1 MRDETSYRNIWRIA
15 YPIIVGSIS
24 QTVLNITDTIF
35 VGHLGELELG
45 AGALGTLFYLTIMM
59 VITGFTIGNQIIMA
73 RRFGEERTTDIGR
86 TFASS
91 ILVLFTITTAV
102 FLAIKLLSSTLLPT
116 LVSNAQISQLVD
128 GFIQYRIWGIYA
140 AAFTLLFRSFYVATA
155 NTKVLIPVTTTTVGL
170 NIILNYVLI
179 YGKFGFP
186 AMGFNGAALA
196 SVISEVTGFA
206 IILAYTIYKK
216 YPRAFGLFNIRRFEP
231 QIAGETLKIA
241 SPVMLQHL
249 ISFSAWFVIFLIIE
263 RMGERSLAISNIVRS
278 LYIAMMVPI
287 WGFAEATNS
296 LVSYLMGEKHF
307 DRIAM
312 LVKRS
317 MLLSF
322 TSVILVVAA
331 FYLLLPQII
340 GFYSPDTSLVAD
352 TIPVAKVVMIGATIM
367 SLGFIVFMAVSGT
380 GNTLTAF
387 GLELSDITLYIII
400 AFVLVEY
407 AHINVTNI
415 WFVETFYAG
424 YMLIVCSLYLRL
436 GKWRNKVI

>member
-1 MRDETSYRNIWRIA
+1 MKDETSYRNIWHIA

-45 AGALGTLFYLTIMM
+45 AGALATLFYLAIMM

-73 RRFGEERTTDIGR
+73 RRFGEGRTADIGR
-86 TFASS
+86 TFANS
-91 ILVLFTITTAV
+91 LMVLLAITITV
-102 FLAIKLLSSTLLPT
+102 FAALKLATSTLMPQ
-116 LVSNAQISQLVD
+116 LVSNPQIAQLVND
-128 GFIQYRIWGIYA
+128 FIQIRIWGIFA

-155 NTKVLIPVTTTTVGL
+155 NTKILIPVTTTTVGL
-170 NIILNYVLI
+170 NILLNYI
-179 YGKFGFP
+179 FIFGKLGLP
-186 AMGFNGAALA
+186 AMGFVGAALA
-196 SVISEVTGFA
+196 SVVSELVGFA
-206 IILAYTIYKK
+206 IIFGYTIYKK
-216 YPRAFGLFNIRRFEP
+216 YHQAFGLFMLRCFNMGTIR
-231 QIAGETLKIA
+231 ETLKIA

-249 ISFSAWFVIFLIIE
+249 ISFGAWFLIFLIIE

-307 DRIAM
+307 DRIST

-322 TSVILVVAA
+322 SSVMLVIALIYA
-331 FYLLLPQII
+331 LLPQII
-340 GFYSPDTSLVAD
+340 AFYTPDMALVAD
-352 TIPVAKVVMIGATIM
+352 TIPVAKVVMLGAATM
-367 SLGFIVFMAVSGT
+367 ALGFVVFMTVSGT

-387 GLELSDITLYIII
+387 ALELSDIVLYVTI
-400 AFVLVEY
+400 AFLLTEY
-407 AHINVTNI
+407 TSINVTNI
-415 WFVETFYAG
+415 WFVETFYST
-424 YMLIVCSLYLRL
+424 YMLVACSLYLRF
-436 GKWRNKVI
+436 GKWRSKVI

>member
-1 MRDETSYRNIWRIA
+1 MREETSYRNIWRIA

-24 QTVLNITDTIF
+24 QNVLNITDTIF
-35 VGHLGELELG
+35 LGHLGEQELA

-73 RRFGEERTTDIGR
+73 RRFGEERPADIGK

-91 ILVLFTITTAV
+91 TLLLLAITITIFAAV
-102 FLAIKLLSSTLLPT
+102 KLFASNLIPT
-116 LVSNAQISQLVD
+116 LVSNEMIALQVGD
-128 GFIQYRIWGIYA
+128 FVQYRIWGVYA

-155 NTKVLIPVTTTTVGL
+155 NTKVLISVTTTTVGL
-170 NIILNYVLI
+170 NIVLNYLLI
-179 YGKFGFP
+179 FGKFGFP
-186 AMGFNGAALA
+186 ALGFNGAAIA
-196 SVISEVTGFA
+196 SVISEMAGFA
-206 IILAYTIYKK
+206 IILGYTIYRK
-216 YPRAFGLFNIRRFEP
+216 YPKAFGLFNIRSFDMRV
-231 QIAGETLKIA
+231 AGETLKLA

-278 LYIAMMVPI
+278 LYIAMMMPI

-296 LVSYLMGEKHF
+296 LVSYLMGERHF
-307 DRIAM
+307 DRIAT
-312 LVKRS
+312 VVTRS

-322 TSVILVVAA
+322 CSVVLVVAC
-331 FYLLLPQII
+331 FYLMLPQVI
-340 GFYSPDTSLVAD
+340 GFYSPDASLVAD
-352 TIPVAKVVMIGATIM
+352 TIPVAKVVMIGATTM
-367 SLGFIVFMAVSGT
+367 SLGFITFMAVSGT

-387 GLELSDITLYIII
+387 GLELSDIALYIAITFI
-400 AFVLVEY
+400 LTEY
-407 AHINVTNI
+407 TNINVTNI

-424 YMLIVCSLYLRL
+424 YMLLVCSLYLRF